1 MNIFKTLTATALLT
15 ASVFYAQTDVL
26 SSQQSDYQLS
36 EQPKM
41 SFLDSIKSTFVK
53 HDVAACID
61 ERWFS
66 ELSNPHLY
74 QEMTEDIQNFDGTK
88 TVDFAELS
96 TEVLKE
102 RLKLLDER
110 SDFHIEYNPIL
121 ENTIKHYLK
130 NRRKSFERLLG
141 ISQFYFPM
149 YENAL
154 SAYNI
159 PLEIKYLSIVES
171 ALNPKAVS
179 RVGATGLWQFMF
191 YTGKEYNLNI
201 STYVDER
208 SDPLLATN
216 AACQYMKRMY
226 NIFGDWD
233 LVLAS
238 YNAGPGNVSKAIRR
252 SGGKQNYWNIRP
264 HLPKETQGYVPA
276 FLATMYVLEF
286 HKEHGIVP
294 QKAVANLLETD
305 TIHVRNKM
313 TFKQISEM
321 LDIPESQIEFFN
333 PSYKRNLIPNISGE
347 KHYVR
352 LPLDKIALFASNE
365 EKLYAYA
372 NYDFSKREKFIEK
385 STAIAKND
393 KKQNEKEEITADGY
407 KWINSSKLHKVK
419 RGETLSTIA
428 KKYDV
433 TVSELKDWNN
443 IKKNT
448 AVLGANYKIV
458 KKERIKVDKPI
469 IIEEPSQVV
478 DVETAIAQTNNK
490 SKAKHQNTNITV
502 DTIQLKSPKKLYHV
516 VQADDNIYRLA
527 IKYDVSQ
534 TEIMENNNLRNMT
547 LEIGKNLFIKELDQ
561 DKSDNTVI
569 NTEKNIEKIVAKTEK
584 KKTEDKPVY
593 YIVKRGDTL
602 ASISRNFK
610 SVSVA
615 DLKKFN
621 NLNGDDIK
629 PGQRLKLV
637 KK

>member
-61 ERWFS
+61 ERWVS

-201 STYVDER
+201 STYVD
-208 SDPLLATN
+208 
-216 AACQYMKRMY
+216 
-226 NIFGDWD
+226 
-233 LVLAS
+233 
-238 YNAGPGNVSKAIRR
+238 
-252 SGGKQNYWNIRP
+252 
-264 HLPKETQGYVPA
+264 
-276 FLATMYVLEF
+276 
-286 HKEHGIVP
+286 
-294 QKAVANLLETD
+294 
-305 TIHVRNKM
+305 
-313 TFKQISEM
+313 
-321 LDIPESQIEFFN
+321 
-333 PSYKRNLIPNISGE
+333 
-347 KHYVR
+347 
-352 LPLDKIALFASNE
+352 
-365 EKLYAYA
+365 
-372 NYDFSKREKFIEK
+372 
-385 STAIAKND
+385 
-393 KKQNEKEEITADGY
+393 
-407 KWINSSKLHKVK
+407 
-419 RGETLSTIA
+419 
-428 KKYDV
+428 
-433 TVSELKDWNN
+433 
-443 IKKNT
+443 
-448 AVLGANYKIV
+448 
-458 KKERIKVDKPI
+458 
-469 IIEEPSQVV
+469 
-478 DVETAIAQTNNK
+478 
-490 SKAKHQNTNITV
+490 
-502 DTIQLKSPKKLYHV
+502 
-516 VQADDNIYRLA
+516 
-527 IKYDVSQ
+527 
-534 TEIMENNNLRNMT
+534 
-547 LEIGKNLFIKELDQ
+547 
-561 DKSDNTVI
+561 
-569 NTEKNIEKIVAKTEK
+569 
-584 KKTEDKPVY
+584 
-593 YIVKRGDTL
+593 
-602 ASISRNFK
+602 
-610 SVSVA
+610 
-615 DLKKFN
+615 
-621 NLNGDDIK
+621 
-629 PGQRLKLV
+629 
-637 KK
+637 

>member
-1 MNIFKTLTATALLT
+1 MNFLKTLSFAALLT
-15 ASVFYAQTDVL
+15 FTVFQAQNEESLDA
-26 SSQQSDYQLS
+26 LS
-36 EQPKM
+36 ESSFEEKPKI
-41 SFLDSIKSTFVK
+41 SFLDSIKATFVK

-61 ERWFS
+61 ERWVS

-74 QEMTEDIQNFDGTK
+74 QEMINDLHNFDGTK
-88 TVDFAELS
+88 TVDYAELS
-96 TEVLKE
+96 TETLKE

-110 SDFHIEYNPIL
+110 SDFHIEYNPVL

-238 YNAGPGNVSKAIRR
+238 YNAGPGNVSKAIRK

-264 HLPKETQGYVPA
+264 YLPKETQGYVPA

-294 QKAVANLLETD
+294 QKAAANLLETD

-313 TFKQISEM
+313 TFKQLSEM

-333 PSYKRNLIPNISGE
+333 PSYKRNVIPNISGE

-372 NYDFSKREKFIEK
+372 NYDFSKREKFIDRT
-385 STAIAKND
+385 TAIAKN
-393 KKQNEKEEITADGY
+393 NKEEIDENGY
-407 KWINSSKLHKVK
+407 KWVTNTKLHKVK
-419 RGETLSTIA
+419 KGETLSSIA
-428 KKYDV
+428 NKYN
-433 TVSELKDWNN
+433 VSIADLKDWNN
-443 IKKNT
+443 LKKNT
-448 AVLGANYKIV
+448 AQLGVNYKIISKDRV
-458 KKERIKVDKPI
+458 KVILPKT
-469 IIEEPSQVV
+469 IIEEPVKSDTNSLLADNNINYEEKVV
-478 DVETAIAQTNNK
+478 AK
-490 SKAKHQNTNITV
+490 SINTVNAAV
-502 DTIQLKSPKKLYHV
+502 DTIRFKSPKKLYHV
-516 VQADDNIYRLA
+516 VEKEDNLFRLA
-527 IKYDVSQ
+527 IKYDISAN
-534 TEIMENNNLRNMT
+534 ELKERNDLT
-547 LEIGKNLFIKELDQ
+547 SDILPIGKNLFIKELEESSIETP
-561 DKSDNTVI
+561 KMKV
-569 NTEKNIEKIVAKTEK
+569 EKAVAENKKIEAKKPEAK
-584 KKTEDKPVY
+584 KDVH

-602 ASISRNFK
+602 ASISREFK
-610 SVSVA
+610 GISVA
-615 DLKKFN
+615 DIKKMN
-621 NLNGDDIK
+621 NLKDDKIQ
-629 PGQRLKLV
+629 PGMKLKV
-637 KK
+637 VNK

>member
-1 MNIFKTLTATALLT
+1 MRVFKILTIGLLLSINAL
-15 ASVFYAQTDVL
+15 SAQEETII
-26 SSQQSDYQLS
+26 QNNQSF
-36 EQPKM
+36 EEKPKI
-41 SFLDSIKSTFVK
+41 SFLDSIKATFVK
-53 HDVAACID
+53 HDLAACID
-61 ERWFS
+61 ERWVA

-74 QEMTEDIQNFDGTK
+74 QEMVNDIKTFDGSK
-88 TVDFAELS
+88 YVEYGELS
-96 TEVLKE
+96 TDVLKE
-102 RLKLLDER
+102 RLRLLDEK
-110 SDFHIEYNPIL
+110 SAFHIEYNQVL

-130 NRRKSFERLLG
+130 NRKKSFERLLG

-154 SAYNI
+154 AAHNV

-216 AACQYMKRMY
+216 AACRYMQRMY

-276 FLATMYVLEF
+276 FIATMYVLEY

-313 TFKQISEM
+313 TFKQLSEM

-333 PSYKRNLIPNISGE
+333 PSYKRQYIPNITGE
-347 KHYVR
+347 KHFVR
-352 LPLDKIALFASNE
+352 LPLNKVALFASNE

-372 NYDFSKREKFIEK
+372 NYDFSKREKAFEK

-393 KKQNEKEEITADGY
+393 KKDDDAPVDENGY
-407 KWINSSKLHKVK
+407 KWISTTKLHKVK
-419 RGETLSTIA
+419 RGETLSSIA
-428 KKYDV
+428 KKYDI
-433 TVSELKDWNN
+433 SIDEIKDWNN
-443 IKKNT
+443 LRKNT
-448 AVLGANYKIV
+448 AQLHANYKII
-458 KKERIKVDKPI
+458 KKEKIKVAIPKT
-469 IIEEPSQVV
+469 IIEEPVKTEA
-478 DVETAIAQTNNK
+478 DIAIAATVIDEKPIVK
-490 SKAKHQNTNITV
+490 SMANIST
-502 DTIQLKSPKKLYHV
+502 DTIKFRSPKKLYHV
-516 VQADDNIYRLA
+516 VEKDDNLFRLA
-527 IKYDVSQ
+527 MKYDI
-534 TEIMENNNLRNMT
+534 TANELKERNQLT
-547 LEIGKNLFIKELDQ
+547 SDVLPLGKNLFIKELGETQ
-561 DKSDNTVI
+561 STNAEI
-569 NTEKNIEKIVAKTEK
+569 IEKAIVKVENK
-584 KKTEDKPVY
+584 KSETKKVNKPTI
-593 YIVKRGDTL
+593 YIVRKGDTL
-602 ASISRNFK
+602 GSISNEFK
-610 SVSVA
+610 GISVA
-615 DLKKFN
+615 EIKKMN
-621 NLNGDDIK
+621 NLKDNNIR
-629 PGQRLKLV
+629 PGMKLKV
-637 KK
+637 ISK